1 MKRIVTLCDW
11 LTPCLELWIQEIRC
25 SQIAKPN
32 KAFEED
38 DSESRLLARVFHMWA
53 CSVTVFSIG
62 SRPIGLN
69 QAAHFFFDK
78 SSIIHF
84 IYYFKNKK

>member
-69 QAAHFFFDK
+69 QAAQFLFFLTKAQLFTYLL
-78 SSIIHF
+78 F
-84 IYYFKNKK
+84 

>member
-53 CSVTVFSIG
+53 CSVAVFSIG
-62 SRPIGLN
+62 PLN
-69 QAAHFFFDK
+69 RFKFVKTHWAQAS

-84 IYYFKNKK
+84 IYYF